1 VLRSHSVVTRAAALA
16 LVVAVALGGSAI
28 AAASRQARAHRIR
41 PARTATARCPVPGS
55 DKTIDQLY
63 RPDMRAAIAYART
76 RVGDIAFAVRT
87 DGRFYGYRP
96 DRVEWSASMVKAMML
111 VAYLDEPWVA
121 NRPLN
126 ASDGALLWP
135 MITESNND
143 DADQVYGII
152 GPGPLYALA
161 ARVGMAS
168 FSTQSIW
175 GETHVTARGLTRF
188 FLHIDSYVDKRH
200 AGYAMAALS
209 NIVSYERWGVAEV
222 APQGW
227 KLYFKG
233 GWGSG
238 TGLIDSQVALLRR
251 GCSRVSAAVLTM
263 YDGSHGY
270 GKATLRGLFAR
281 LLRGMPRFKRDAANS
296 AR

>member
-1 VLRSHSVVTRAAALA
+1 
-16 LVVAVALGGSAI
+16 
-28 AAASRQARAHRIR
+28 
-41 PARTATARCPVPGS
+41 
-55 DKTIDQLY
+55 
-63 RPDMRAAIAYART
+63 
-76 RVGDIAFAVRT
+76 
-87 DGRFYGYRP
+87 
-96 DRVEWSASMVKAMML
+96 
-111 VAYLDEPWVA
+111 VA

-175 GETHVTARGLTRF
+175 GETHVTARGLTKF
-188 FLHIDSYVDKRH
+188 FLHIDSYVVKRH

-209 NIVSYERWGVAEV
+209 KIVPYERWGVAEV
-222 APQGW
+222 APKGW

-233 GWGSG
+233 GWGYG

-251 GCSRVSAAVLTM
+251 GCSRVSSAVLTM

-270 GKATLRGLFAR
+270 GKATRRGLFAR
-281 LLRGMPRFKRDAANS
+281 LLHGMPRFTRDAANS